1 MIITLSGK
9 PGSGKSSVAQAITD
23 EFGLKRYY
31 MGGLRRE
38 MARKRGMTLE
48 EYNHLGETDFS
59 TDREVDEYQ
68 KKLGQTDDNFVI
80 EGRTSYFLIPHSYK
94 ILLDVTPEEGAKR
107 IWLDLKAHPDKRN
120 EMANPK
126 SQADV
131 EASVKNR
138 IASDQLRYQKYY
150 GQADIYDPKHYDYV
164 LDTTRI
170 GKEALIKKVIEHLR
184 AHVVG

>member
-1 MIITLSGK
+1 MARAI
-9 PGSGKSSVAQAITD
+9 AQ

-31 MGGLRRE
+31 VGGLRRE
-38 MARKRGMTLE
+38 MARQRGLTLE

-68 KKLGQTDDNFVI
+68 KKLGETEDNFVI
-80 EGRTSYFLIPHSYK
+80 EGRTSYFLIPKSYK
-94 ILLDVTPEEGAKR
+94 ILLDVSVAEGAKR
-107 IWLDLKAHPDKRN
+107 IWLDLKAHPEKRN
-120 EMANPK
+120 EMANPT

-138 IASDQLRYQKYY
+138 IASDHLRYQKYY
-150 GQADIYDPKHYDYV
+150 QQADIYDPKHFDYV

-170 GKEALIKKVIEHLR
+170 GKEAVIKKVLDHLH
-184 AHVVG
+184 AHVVS